1 MTTVVLVLLAVPACI
16 AMASLYAGYV
26 RRAERRSEELAAERQ
41 LAAVA
46 EQDLREREALAQ
58 RTALALAGET
68 AQNWRALPVENAA
81 TAVLHGFAGRLSGL
95 IERGQRADWHAQVA
109 RESVDTLRASAD
121 EALDRLPTWLRSG
134 AGRSIVVFAAALL
147 VPFGIVACLLD
158 FQIFAPV
165 QGQLRA
171 AFFAPVSV
179 LYVAVCGVGLSLGL
193 GLHGALADRTFV
205 RTNVLLLSAAAL
217 ALGVLFLAYLAPN
230 RSAPE
235 HRTASLNA
243 QAEVDLAKAQ
253 MASGVAGANQTLT
266 AAQAKLSKAN
276 AEAKAAAETDRL
288 FVLIMTIAEL
298 PLVEG
303 GLWASAMLP
312 WRTARRRLEAAQDK
326 TLVLADHKAA
336 AQEELRACVAQ
347 MCAAL
352 YDTLVSYRVPDPEGV
367 IQQAMARV
375 QLPRVAAEMLIR
387 ITEGEPSGSHGPKP
401 ALDAG
406 TNPAADRAGPPPPGI
421 PDTATPAAEQDRPGI
436 AVPERARPPARPAEV
451 VDLTDAL
458 DSLDSPAESPAVCP
472 VEQAVGHV
480 PEPRPADELDYL
492 DNAR

>member
-1 MTTVVLVLLAVPACI
+1 M
-16 AMASLYAGYV
+16 
-26 RRAERRSEELAAERQ
+26 
-41 LAAVA
+41 
-46 EQDLREREALAQ
+46 
-58 RTALALAGET
+58 
-68 AQNWRALPVENAA
+68 PVENAA

-165 QGQLRA
+165 QGQLLA

-217 ALGVLFLAYLAPN
+217 ALGELFPALPGDRTARLAP
-230 RSAPE
+230 
-235 HRTASLNA
+235 HGVLNA

-312 WRTARRRLEAAQDK
+312 WRTARRRLEAARRQDACARGPQSRGARE
-326 TLVLADHKAA
+326 LGRPRRADVCRRPTTRSSRTACPT
-336 AQEELRACVAQ
+336 LRASSSRRWRGC
-347 MCAAL
+347 
-352 YDTLVSYRVPDPEGV
+352 RH
-367 IQQAMARV
+367 
-375 QLPRVAAEMLIR
+375 RVAAEMLIR
-387 ITEGEPSGSHGPKP
+387 ITEGGSHREATVPP

-406 TNPAADRAGPPPPGI
+406 TNPAAGSCWAAAARHPGHRDAGRG
-421 PDTATPAAEQDRPGI
+421 
-436 AVPERARPPARPAEV
+436 ARQTWHRGP
-451 VDLTDAL
+451 
-458 DSLDSPAESPAVCP
+458 
-472 VEQAVGHV
+472 
-480 PEPRPADELDYL
+480 
-492 DNAR
+492 